1 LKLEYHPSRISIFES
16 FYVERKKSP
25 YFGVHWHY
33 HEEYEILFTIKGEGV
48 RIVGDHMDHFKDEE
62 LIFLGSGLPHLFK
75 NEEKNTLD
83 KVDYIVV
90 KFGNTLSG
98 LNFFSLPEFSNIDRF
113 LKSANRGVLFS
124 KGTIRKVKEKLILLS
139 ESKDAD
145 KIIYLISVLQ
155 ILANEN
161 EFQYL
166 ASENFSLK
174 LSIKGEDRTKK
185 VIEYI
190 SENYTKDISLDDL
203 AQVSHMTTNSFCRFF
218 KSRTGKTA
226 FEFIRE
232 FRINKACQMLI
243 NGEKSIAQICYD
255 TGFNSFSS
263 FNRIF
268 KNLKNISASEYKNKY
283 VDLTTK

>member
-1 LKLEYHPSRISIFES
+1 MKLEYHPSKISNFES
-16 FYVERKKSP
+16 FYIERKKSP

-48 RIVGDHMDHFKDEE
+48 RIVGDNMDYFGGEE
-62 LIFLGSGLPHLFK
+62 LVFLGSGLPHLFK
-75 NEEKNTLD
+75 NDEQED
-83 KVDYIVV
+83 GSQVDYIVV
-90 KFGNTLSG
+90 KFGNTF
-98 LNFFSLPEFSNIDRF
+98 NNVPIFSLPEFSNIQRF
-113 LKSANRGVLFS
+113 LKLANRGVLFS
-124 KGTIRKVKEKLILLS
+124 KETLKKVKKKLILLAN
-139 ESKDAD
+139 SKKSQ
-145 KIIYLISVLQ
+145 KIIFLIEILK
-155 ILANEN
+155 ILANED
-161 EFQYL
+161 EYQFI

-174 LSIKGEDRTKK
+174 ASTRGEHRTKQ

-190 SENYTKDISLDDL
+190 SDNYTRDISLDDL
-203 AQVSHMTTNSFCRFF
+203 AEVAHMTTNSFCRFF
-218 KSRTGKTA
+218 KNRTGKTA

-268 KNLKNISASEYKNKY
+268 KNLKNISASEYKSRYMELNK
-283 VDLTTK
+283 V

>member
-1 LKLEYHPSRISIFES
+1 MKLEYHPSRISILES

-62 LIFLGSGLPHLFK
+62 LVFLGSGLPHLFK
-75 NEEKNTLD
+75 NEEKSTLD

-98 LNFFSLPEFSNIDRF
+98 LNFFSIPEFSNIDRF
-113 LKSANRGVLFS
+113 LKSGNRGVLFL
-124 KGTIRKVKEKLILLS
+124 KETIRKVKEKLILLA

-145 KIIYLISVLQ
+145 KIIHLISVLK
-155 ILANEN
+155 ILANESKF
-161 EFQYL
+161 EYL

-174 LSIKGEDRTKK
+174 LSVKGEDRTKK

-190 SENYTKDISLDDL
+190 SENYAKDISLDDL

-255 TGFNSFSS
+255 TGYNSFSS
-263 FNRIF
+263 FNRTF

-283 VDLTTK
+283 VNLNKK

>member
-1 LKLEYHPSRISIFES
+1 M
-16 FYVERKKSP
+16 ERKKSP

-62 LIFLGSGLPHLFK
+62 LVFLGSGLPHLFK

-98 LNFFSLPEFSNIDRF
+98 LNFFSIPEFSNIDRF
-113 LKSANRGVLFS
+113 LKSGNRGVLFS
-124 KGTIRKVKEKLILLS
+124 KETIRKVKEKLILLA

-145 KIIYLISVLQ
+145 KIIHLISVLQ
-155 ILANEN
+155 ILANESK
-161 EFQYL
+161 FQYL

-174 LSIKGEDRTKK
+174 LSVKGEDRTKK

-190 SENYTKDISLDDL
+190 SENYIKDISLDDL

-283 VDLTTK
+283 VNLNTK